1 MTNLQLQVQ
10 LREINGTNLT
20 IPFGIRF
27 SGMPDYIDSE
37 CAAFIE
43 CADSLND
50 DELIHRYREF
60 LVLFAE
66 GQIKP
71 STQVA
76 ADIMEI
82 FCDDVENRASI
93 DYLEG
98 HYPDEPEI
106 WKGGRYFYERSLKL
120 RAHIDQALAV
130 YPIVNSI
137 KGDL

>member
-43 CADSLND
+43 GADSLND

-66 GQIKP
+66 GHIKP

-93 DYLEG
+93 DYLEE
-98 HYPDEPEI
+98 HHSDEPEI
-106 WKGGRYFYERSLKL
+106 WKGGRYFY
-120 RAHIDQALAV
+120 
-130 YPIVNSI
+130 
-137 KGDL
+137 